1 MMFSR
6 IYGKGQAV
14 IIIHGLFG
22 MSDNWN
28 SIGKKISDN
37 FNVHIIDLRN
47 HGRSFHNNNFSYHDM
62 SNDLQEYLF
71 QHNIQKPILIG
82 HSLGGKVAMDFCF
95 KNAEKVKGLI
105 VVDIAPKT
113 YNVDFHNKLL
123 NILNSLPISNYNSRD
138 EIDKVLSKSITELS
152 IRSFLMKSLY
162 RDGDKSFN
170 WRFNIEVLKKELSNI
185 KNADFLNGELTL
197 PTVFIKGGN
206 SNYINSVDESLISKH
221 FKNSR
226 IREVVGAGH
235 WVHAE
240 KPNLFYDEVITFITQ
255 ELGCPL
261 QN

>member
-1 MMFSR
+1 MFSR
-6 IYGKGQAV
+6 IYGEGQAV

-47 HGRSFHNNNFSYHDM
+47 HGRSFHNNNFSFHDM

-105 VVDIAPKT
+105 VVDIAPKA
-113 YNVDFHNKLL
+113 YNLAFHNKLL
-123 NILNSLPISNYNSRD
+123 SVLSGVPLHNFNSRD

-152 IRSFLMKSLY
+152 IRSFLMKNLY
-162 RDGDKSFN
+162 RDEDKSFN
-170 WRFNIEVLKKELSNI
+170 WRFNIGVLKKELSNI
-185 KNADFLNGELTL
+185 KNTDFLKGELTL

-206 SNYINSVDESLISKH
+206 SNYINSNDEGLISKH

-226 IREVVGAGH
+226 IREIVGAGH

-240 KPNLFYDEVITFITQ
+240 KPNLFYDEVISFISQ

>member
-1 MMFSR
+1 MFSR
-6 IYGKGQAV
+6 TYGEGQEV

-28 SIGKKISDN
+28 SIGKKLSDN

-47 HGRSFHNNNFSYHDM
+47 HGRSFHNNNFSYNDM
-62 SNDLQEYLF
+62 SNDLQEYLL

-95 KNAEKVKGLI
+95 KNTEKVKGLI

-113 YNVDFHNKLL
+113 YNVDFHNNLL
-123 NILNSLPISNYNSRD
+123 NILIRLPLCNYNSRD

-152 IRSFLMKSLY
+152 VRSFLMKNLY
-162 RDGDKSFN
+162 RDENKNFK
-170 WRFNIEVLKKELSNI
+170 WRFNIEILRKELSNI

-206 SNYINSVDESLISKH
+206 SNYINSDDESLISKH
-221 FKNSR
+221 FKNSI

-240 KPNLFYDEVITFITQ
+240 KPDLFYKEVMAFITQ
-255 ELGCPL
+255 ELDCPL